1 LRCVA
6 LLAILWAIVMMM
18 ANEGGGNNNDDDD
31 DVFVYTGG
39 DQEVPFDTTHAI
51 VDPSVKMIT
60 LEAFYFRCFLASIE
74 IHDGVKFI
82 TESSFS
88 DCASLRNIKLVGVR
102 LIERNSFFNCAAL
115 EDVEF
120 GIKLETIGNNAF
132 FRTSLRQ
139 IKLPKVRFIGDY
151 AFSECEQLTDV
162 ELLSEDLQS
171 IGGRAFGNCP
181 HLRRIAIPLKSN
193 LFAGDVF
200 IGCHNLSQ
208 IDLVGGIHRT
218 ISSLLL
224 GSWRNEMNREI
235 DRINYVLPSTPTDEK
250 TGAIKVWMEKVI
262 AKIQHYKLEHYKL
275 LKDNM
280 TQLELAL
287 WKANLPSVDA
297 ASRQEARV
305 TCGADIIIPH
315 VLSFLNDDDVFPLLD
330 YNLAIIQREVLL
342 RFRNHIFDTGE
353 IICLDK
359 KSCVRES
366 KDGRCL
372 QIIIVSN
379 RFDNEG
385 LFDRM
390 KIVRSYED
398 AILEYVR
405 RLEKYKS
412 MSLVCHTPS
421 EWKRKEDLIKYGVDL
436 HE

>member
-1 LRCVA
+1 
-6 LLAILWAIVMMM
+6 
-18 ANEGGGNNNDDDD
+18 
-31 DVFVYTGG
+31 
-39 DQEVPFDTTHAI
+39 
-51 VDPSVKMIT
+51 
-60 LEAFYFRCFLASIE
+60 
-74 IHDGVKFI
+74 
-82 TESSFS
+82 
-88 DCASLRNIKLVGVR
+88 
-102 LIERNSFFNCAAL
+102 
-115 EDVEF
+115 
-120 GIKLETIGNNAF
+120 LETIGNNAF
-132 FRTSLRQ
+132 YRTSLRH

-181 HLRRIAIPLKSN
+181 HLRRIAVPLKSN
-193 LFAGDVF
+193 LFTGDVF

-224 GSWRNEMNREI
+224 GSWRNEINREI
-235 DRINYVLPSTPTDEK
+235 DSINRVLPSTPTDEK
-250 TGAIKVWMEKVI
+250 TAAIQEWMESVM
-262 AKIQHYKLEHYKL
+262 AKIQHYKSEHYKL

-280 TQLELAL
+280 VLLELAL

-297 ASRQEARV
+297 TARHEARV

-330 YNLAIIQREVLL
+330 YNLAIIQREVLQ

-353 IICLDK
+353 VCLDK

-379 RFDNEG
+379 RFENEG

-390 KIVRSYED
+390 EIVRSYED

-405 RLEKYKS
+405 SLEKYKS

>member
-1 LRCVA
+1 
-6 LLAILWAIVMMM
+6 M
-18 ANEGGGNNNDDDD
+18 
-31 DVFVYTGG
+31 
-39 DQEVPFDTTHAI
+39 
-51 VDPSVKMIT
+51 
-60 LEAFYFRCFLASIE
+60 
-74 IHDGVKFI
+74 
-82 TESSFS
+82 
-88 DCASLRNIKLVGVR
+88 
-102 LIERNSFFNCAAL
+102 L

-132 FRTSLRQ
+132 YRTSLRH

-193 LFAGDVF
+193 LLTGDVF
-200 IGCHNLSQ
+200 ISCHNLSQ
-208 IDLVGGIHRT
+208 VDLVGSVHKT

-224 GSWRNEMNREI
+224 GDWRNEMNHEI
-235 DRINYVLPSTPTDEK
+235 DRINNVLPSTPTDEK
-250 TGAIKVWMEKVI
+250 TVAIQQWMERVI
-262 AKIQHYKLEHYKL
+262 AKTEHYKSEHYKL

-287 WKANLPSVDA
+287 WKANLPSVDAA

-330 YNLAIIQREVLL
+330 YNLAIIQREVLQ
-342 RFRNHIFDTGE
+342 RFRNHVFDTGE
-353 IICLDK
+353 ICLDK

-379 RFDNEG
+379 RFENEG

-390 KIVRSYED
+390 KIVRSFKD
-398 AILEYVR
+398 AILDYGR
-405 RLEKYKS
+405 SLEKYKS
-412 MSLVCHTPS
+412 MSWVCHTPS

>member
-1 LRCVA
+1 
-6 LLAILWAIVMMM
+6 M
-18 ANEGGGNNNDDDD
+18 ANEGGGNNNNNDD

-39 DQEVPFDTTHAI
+39 DQEVPFDATHAI
-51 VDPSVKMIT
+51 VDPSVKMIPR
-60 LEAFYFRCFLASIE
+60 EAFYFRCFLASIE
-74 IHDGVKFI
+74 MHDGVKFI
-82 TESSFS
+82 TDGSFS

-115 EDVEF
+115 EEVEF

-132 FRTSLRQ
+132 YRTSLRH

-181 HLRRIAIPLKSN
+181 YLRRIVVPLKSN

-208 IDLVGGIHRT
+208 VDLVGGIHRT
-218 ISSLLL
+218 VSSLLL
-224 GSWRNEMNREI
+224 GSWRNEMNQEI
-235 DRINYVLPSTPTDEK
+235 DSINRVLPSTPTDGK
-250 TGAIKVWMEKVI
+250 TAAIKVWMESVI
-262 AKIQHYKLEHYKL
+262 AKIQHYKSEHYAL

-287 WKANLPSVDA
+287 WDA
-297 ASRQEARV
+297 SLQNGTAARQEARV

-330 YNLAIIQREVLL
+330 YNLAIIQREVLQ

-379 RFDNEG
+379 RFENEG

-390 KIVRSYED
+390 KIVRSFKD
-398 AILEYVR
+398 AILDYGR
-405 RLEKYKS
+405 SLEKYKS

-421 EWKRKEDLIKYGVDL
+421 EWKRKEDLIKYQIWCRSPRIVLGVVNS
-436 HE
+436 